1 MGQSISYPGAKD
13 SFLFFDLYLSGPV
26 LKPPIQQRKE
36 RVAARIVLQLI
47 DGISQGRGWS
57 AICKRAGAPISPV
70 MECRTGAQIWV
81 SESDLSALKTSNLR
95 KVDC

>member
-57 AICKRAGAPISPV
+57 AICKRAGCTVRFATPTTSAFTIFTIF
-70 MECRTGAQIWV
+70 RTFRI
-81 SESDLSALKTSNLR
+81 
-95 KVDC
+95 